1 MERSCSNCYF
11 KHRYSDD
18 WCWMNASKPVKDICD
33 NHSFTC
39 KKCEMD
45 IGTYKYDGN
54 VYCIDCL
61 LKEFNVEESVTT
73 NYYHNGE
80 YIGSD
85 EDMSEVIGNLDC
97 DIEDI

>member
-61 LKEFNVEESVTT
+61 LKESVTT